1 MDLAAWIVV
10 ILTIAASF
18 LATGWQMLRR
28 KNRLQT
34 RI

>member
-18 LATGWQMLRR
+18 FGYWVANAEKKRASI
-28 KNRLQT
+28 N
-34 RI
+34 